1 MSRSRYFD
9 RPQYDLHLQVKH
21 QLSRPMPIQHVE
33 KTTILDWAHAR
44 KATSKVHLNFKDEG

>member
-21 QLSRPMPIQHVE
+21 QLCRPMPIQHVE